1 MVRHG
6 GDAGL
11 AGGLEGQE
19 PGVISTGEVAP
30 GFWIISTS
38 KRSAT
43 ITMLSCVA
51 IVETRSEV
59 VDCDIVQVQDQD
71 ECREHTFEPRS

>member
-1 MVRHG
+1 M
-6 GDAGL
+6 AL
-11 AGGLEGQE
+11 
-19 PGVISTGEVAP
+19 

-51 IVETRSEV
+51 IVEMRSEV
-59 VDCDIVQVQDQD
+59 VDCDIVQVD
-71 ECREHTFEPRS
+71 EQEGNGEHTIEPRS